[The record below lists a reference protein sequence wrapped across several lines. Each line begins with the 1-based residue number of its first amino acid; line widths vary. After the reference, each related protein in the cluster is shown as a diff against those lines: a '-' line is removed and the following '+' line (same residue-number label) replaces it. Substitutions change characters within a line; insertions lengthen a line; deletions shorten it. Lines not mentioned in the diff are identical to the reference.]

1 MNLIPIGN
9 LRGLFFFTSG
19 FVNIAFLLF
28 ILNWI
33 LRIIRHDDR

>member
-1 MNLIPIGN
+1 MDLIPIGN

-19 FVNIAFLLF
+19 FIDFAFLLF

-33 LRIIRHDDR
+33 IKLIRHDDR

>member
-1 MNLIPIGN
+1 MSLIPIVN

-19 FVNIAFLLF
+19 FVDFAFLLF

-33 LRIIRHDDR
+33 FRLIRHNDR